1 MSSLTDILTATKNVV
16 TAINGLGQVY
26 LKVQGA
32 SRSATLTPTSPVV
45 SPAGVHLVSSGQGR
59 LASVSV
65 IASSGSVDGH
75 IYDSKS
81 TGSLINELALIDHTT
96 GVHVIN
102 LPYNNGL
109 VVVPGTGMTVV
120 VSYSEG

>member
-1 MSSLTDILTATKNVV
+1 MSSLSDILTTAKNIAV
-16 TAINGLGQVY
+16 AINNAAQIY

-32 SRSATLTPTSPVV
+32 QRSLTLTPTSPTA

-65 IASSGSVDGH
+65 IVAGSTACL
-75 IYDSKS
+75 IYDSGL
-81 TGSLINELALIDHTT
+81 TGSLTNVLAVAGNTV
-96 GVHVIN
+96 GVIVVN
-102 LPYNNGL
+102 MPYNSGL

>member
-1 MSSLTDILTATKNVV
+1 MSASISDILTAAKNLV
-16 TAINGLGQVY
+16 TAINGLGQTY

-32 SRSATLTPTSPVV
+32 LRSGTLTDSTP
-45 SPAGVHLVSSGQGR
+45 VSSGQGR
-59 LASVSV
+59 LASISV
-65 IASSGSVDGH
+65 VVAGSTDGM
-75 IYDSKS
+75 IYDSTS
-81 TGSLINELALIDHTT
+81 TSSLTNALVVIDNVV
-96 GVHVIN
+96 GVTVAN